1 MMCQPMCLSRQAAF
15 EYASSMS
22 NEHSTP
28 YVDLRQVTA
37 GDYRRKVLWDLSWV
51 WKPTEVWAVTGSNG
65 AGKSALAALLTGE
78 LLVYSGNFTLD
89 PQLHPEAWIGFEPQR
104 RKLEQERREDLSDVS
119 ERPDAGT
126 TALAFVGSSDLLAQV
141 GLTGKEGRGLK
152 QLSTGELRRA
162 FLARAWNEPFWI
174 LDEPYEGL
182 DADAQRLWVSRV
194 EARLAQGFPILF
206 LSRRLEDFPHGITH
220 VWELHEGRT
229 VYQGPRSGWKAA
241 TTINLTATTANTP
254 PAMATATSEASDSR
268 PAVLE
273 FQEVTAGYG
282 ELLILQNFSWTVRSG
297 ERWLVRGPNGCGK
310 STLLSLISG
319 EHPQAFQ
326 PGVKIF
332 GKRRGAELTWAELH
346 RRSAHLSNV
355 VHQRF
360 RDLWFTTLLEVV
372 TAGFQDA
379 VRPVK
384 EPTWEQ
390 LKASR
395 EILAAM
401 GLAEHAEAMWEDLSW
416 GLQRLGLLAR
426 ALVTDPDLLL
436 LDEPC
441 QGLDQH
447 AETLFQQALVSEAV
461 ARQTTVLYVTHRPEE
476 RPFGDFQVLD
486 LGALYGKA

>member
-1 MMCQPMCLSRQAAF
+1 
-15 EYASSMS
+15 MS
-22 NEHSTP
+22 NEYSTP
-28 YVDLRQVTA
+28 YVALRQVTA

-51 WKPTEVWAVTGSNG
+51 WKPGEVWAVTGSNG
-65 AGKSALAALLTGE
+65 AGKSALAAFLTGE
-78 LLVYSGNFTLD
+78 LLVYSGTWTID

-119 ERPDAGT
+119 DRPDAGT
-126 TALAFVGSSDLLAQV
+126 TALAFVGSNEVLAQV

-162 FLARAWNEPFWI
+162 FLARSWNEPFWI

-182 DADAQRLWVSRV
+182 DAEAQLLWVSRV
-194 EARLAQGFPILF
+194 EARLEQGFPILF
-206 LSRRLEDFPHGITH
+206 LSRKLEDFPHGITH
-220 VWELHEGRT
+220 VWELQEGRT
-229 VYQGPRSGWKAA
+229 IYQGPRSGWKPA
-241 TTINLTATTANTP
+241 TTVSNTQPATSTP
-254 PAMATATSEASDSR
+254 PVIASPVPKATGSR
-268 PAVLE
+268 PLVLE

-282 ELLILQNFSWTVRSG
+282 ELIILQNFSWTVRSG

-346 RRSAHLSNV
+346 SRCAHLSNV

-379 VRPVK
+379 VRPIK

-401 GLAEHAEAMWEDLSW
+401 GLTEHAETLWEDLSW

-441 QGLDQH
+441 QGLDHQ
-447 AETLFQQALVSEAV
+447 AETLFQQALVSETI